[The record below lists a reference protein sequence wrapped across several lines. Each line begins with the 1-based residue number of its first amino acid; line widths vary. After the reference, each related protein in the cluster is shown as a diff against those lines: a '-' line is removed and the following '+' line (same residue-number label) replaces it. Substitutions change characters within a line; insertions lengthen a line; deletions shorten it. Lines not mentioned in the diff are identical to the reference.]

1 MIVAK
6 NDRLEEKSLKVD
18 IFECGDVSSLI
29 ELFNIHKDESFTYL
43 ADTQLFRLFSEIDSC
58 RIFEAKADRKTV

>member
-1 MIVAK
+1 
-6 NDRLEEKSLKVD
+6 LKVD

-29 ELFNIHKDESFTYL
+29 ELFNIHKDEPFTYL